1 MSSKKRKDPF
11 EILISKVTEKAEAE
25 MNILL
30 DSLNSH
36 IDSIFSKPKI
46 ENSNK
51 KPTNPQT
58 KFYADGKPFEFTPY
72 SEREKFEKAKD
83 ITPKVRRST
92 E

>member
-46 ENSNK
+46 EKEIKFTRETYVK
-51 KPTNPQT
+51 KSDDV
-58 KFYADGKPFEFTPY
+58 K
-72 SEREKFEKAKD
+72 RFEKAKD